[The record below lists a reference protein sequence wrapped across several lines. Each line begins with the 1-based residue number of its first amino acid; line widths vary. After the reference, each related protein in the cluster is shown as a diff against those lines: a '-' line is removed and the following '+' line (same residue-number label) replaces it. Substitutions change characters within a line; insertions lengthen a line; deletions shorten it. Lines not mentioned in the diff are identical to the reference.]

1 MIGFGPVKFGQTS
14 RPEPTMDRLTLTFT
28 CTQDAKAS
36 VVPLQ
41 SEIAASSVLRHDGDF
56 FFFSFRAPAL
66 NVLFVL
72 PEASSVKEVFF
83 ADFIQNVRGIRT
95 RLPGPVLLRTT
106 ALDKVGGWRCK
117 KKKKKSLIDGAV
129 HHAGLL

>member
-1 MIGFGPVKFGQTS
+1 
-14 RPEPTMDRLTLTFT
+14 MDRLTL
-28 CTQDAKAS
+28 TQDAKAS

-56 FFFSFRAPAL
+56 FFFLRVLAL

-72 PEASSVKEVFF
+72 PEASPVKEVFL
-83 ADFIQNVRGIRT
+83 ADFMQNVRGIRT

-106 ALDKVGGWRCK
+106 GLDKVGGWHCK
-117 KKKKKSLIDGAV
+117 KKEKS
-129 HHAGLL
+129 H